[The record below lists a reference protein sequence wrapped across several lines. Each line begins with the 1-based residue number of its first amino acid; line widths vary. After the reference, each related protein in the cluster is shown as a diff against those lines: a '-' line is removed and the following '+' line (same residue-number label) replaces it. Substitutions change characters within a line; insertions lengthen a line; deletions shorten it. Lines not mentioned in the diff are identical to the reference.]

1 MIEKLGPYRIE
12 RVLGRG
18 GMGTVYAGIH
28 EETGGWA
35 AVKVLSQ
42 ALADDGNFSDRFLA
56 EIETLKQLK
65 HPNIVEL
72 YGDGEEDGLLFYVME
87 YVDGQSLQQEFLG
100 GHVFDWTEVTKIAI
114 HVCNALKHGH
124 DHGVIHRDLKPANLL
139 RGSDGW
145 LKLSDFGIA
154 KSFRMTNL
162 TADGSVVG
170 TADYMAPEQAEGRP
184 VTNRTDLYSLGTVM
198 FTLLARRPPFTG
210 GSIPQVLHKL
220 RYEDAPPVR
229 KFAPTVPSELEQ
241 IIGQLLSKEADDRIP
256 TALVLANRLKAM
268 EYGLGTG
275 TIVDATAASE
285 ESEPSQNDLPTR
297 VSTVKD
303 RPATE
308 ISPTAI
314 DPDSDVARD
323 EPYSW
328 NNATVV
334 TSESDPGSGQQQ
346 VPWRADT
353 VVDQRATNMSRF
365 TTIEEDRQQRKTADA
380 IHCSWFELCVVKRN
394 PVLGIVGKHQQLCK
408 LLL

>member
-1 MIEKLGPYRIE
+1 
-12 RVLGRG
+12 
-18 GMGTVYAGIH
+18 
-28 EETGGWA
+28 
-35 AVKVLSQ
+35 
-42 ALADDGNFSDRFLA
+42 
-56 EIETLKQLK
+56 
-65 HPNIVEL
+65 
-72 YGDGEEDGLLFYVME
+72 
-87 YVDGQSLQQEFLG
+87 
-100 GHVFDWTEVTKIAI
+100 
-114 HVCNALKHGH
+114 
-124 DHGVIHRDLKPANLL
+124 
-139 RGSDGW
+139 
-145 LKLSDFGIA
+145 
-154 KSFRMTNL
+154 
-162 TADGSVVG
+162 
-170 TADYMAPEQAEGRP
+170 
-184 VTNRTDLYSLGTVM
+184 
-198 FTLLARRPPFTG
+198 
-210 GSIPQVLHKL
+210 
-220 RYEDAPPVR
+220 
-229 KFAPTVPSELEQ
+229 
-241 IIGQLLSKEADDRIP
+241 LSKEADDRIP

-365 TTIEEDRQQRKTADA
+365 TTIEEDRQQRKSAASPKWTKHLPTVGLALALVAFVVGIFIAIQPPSAEKLLTRIGRLASQDKIKDARADIDLFLELYPLHEKASSVRDWQQDVDCEFLFSRLRNRAKRETLTEVQAAFVQAMKALERRPKTAHDL
-380 IHCSWFELCVVKRN
+380 FRELLDEHGKDSDVPN
-394 PVLGIVGKHQQLCK
+394 PITCGEAAKHQLK
-408 LLL
+408 RLADILPAEEVASSETGE